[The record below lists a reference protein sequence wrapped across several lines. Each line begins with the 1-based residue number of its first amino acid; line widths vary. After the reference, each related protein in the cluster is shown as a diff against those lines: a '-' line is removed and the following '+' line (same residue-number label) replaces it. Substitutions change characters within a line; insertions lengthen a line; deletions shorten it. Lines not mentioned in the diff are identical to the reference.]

1 MLFAVR
7 HFDQEKAFLE
17 ETRSNGRSGKMDDQS
32 NLHNPASQQVTG
44 KSPARKPNKYGHAMA
59 NKSATN
65 ILLKLFLIVSETT
78 IHLTRSVYV

>member
-1 MLFAVR
+1 
-7 HFDQEKAFLE
+7 
-17 ETRSNGRSGKMDDQS
+17 MDEVAKWTIYLIYTIPVS
-32 NLHNPASQQVTG
+32 RQVTR

-78 IHLTRSVYV
+78 IHLTRSVYACI